1 MAKTQTFVDKS
12 KKKGGA
18 ADFISVKLVVADK
31 SDKGTY
37 KFNEKF
43 VKVKDLAEVEQLVKQ
58 R

>member
-12 KKKGGA
+12 KKKGGGS
-18 ADFISVKLVVADK
+18 DLISVKLVVADK

-37 KFNEKF
+37 KFSEKL